1 VTGSRRLV
9 MAVVLAALA
18 AAGAI
23 VLRPPAATAPSLAY
37 FLVNDDPAVVDR
49 RVWMEWD
56 LTERLI
62 RDCMAAAGL
71 SYVALHLPTTN
82 DADAALSPRDRVAK
96 DGFGAT
102 TRLDPPEIAETDP
115 NMSYLEGLAP
125 ARQDAYRAALL
136 GDDTPADPGCQQI
149 GQKAV
154 LGPRAT
160 AIGAIEDLVDEL
172 AAAKTR
178 DPLVQRG
185 EAAWRACA
193 RAAGLPVSRQ
203 DAQAMG
209 HDLFAARL
217 AQVDGA
223 SGGEAADRLAALQD
237 EERRVALAIHACD
250 EAFAHDTQPP
260 AAAVERDWA
269 TRHHDRLGPL
279 RARLLAMDEE
289 LEHRWNAIQRRPT
302 PPYRPA

>member
-9 MAVVLAALA
+9 MAVVLAAFA

-23 VLRPPAATAPSLAY
+23 VLRPPAAAPSLAY

-49 RVWMEWD
+49 RVRMQWD
-56 LTERLI
+56 LTERLV
-62 RDCMAAAGL
+62 RECMAAAGL
-71 SYVALHLPTTN
+71 SYVARPLPTAT
-82 DADAALSPRDRVAK
+82 DPDAALSPRDRVAK

-102 TRLDPPEIAETDP
+102 TRLDPQLAEADP

-125 ARQDAYRAALL
+125 ARQEAYRAAFF
-136 GDDTPADPGCQQI
+136 GDDTPAQPGCQQTA
-149 GQKAV
+149 QTAV
-154 LGPRAT
+154 QGPRAA
-160 AIGAIEDLVDEL
+160 AIGAIDDLVDEL
-172 AAAKTR
+172 AAAKAR

-185 EAAWRACA
+185 EVAWRACA

-217 AQVDGA
+217 AQVDGH
-223 SGGEAADRLAALQD
+223 SRGEAAGRLAALQD

-269 TRHHDRLGPL
+269 TRHVDRLGPL
-279 RARLLAMDEE
+279 RAQLLAIDEE
-289 LEHRWNAIQRRPT
+289 LEHRSNAIGRRATT
-302 PPYRPA
+302 PSRPA

>member
-1 VTGSRRLV
+1 MTWSRRLV

-23 VLRPPAATAPSLAY
+23 VLRPPAAASPSLAY

-49 RVWMEWD
+49 RVRIQWD
-56 LTERLI
+56 LTERLV
-62 RDCMAAAGL
+62 RECMAAAGL
-71 SYVALHLPTTN
+71 SYVALPLPTAT

-102 TRLDPPEIAETDP
+102 TRLDPPELAEADP
-115 NMSYLEGLAP
+115 NMSYLEGLTP
-125 ARQDAYRAALL
+125 ARQEAYRAAFF
-136 GDDTPADPGCQQI
+136 GDDTPAQPGCQRTAQT
-149 GQKAV
+149 AV
-154 LGPRAT
+154 HGLRAT
-160 AIGAIEDLVDEL
+160 AIGAIDDLVDEL
-172 AAAKTR
+172 AAAKAR

-185 EAAWRACA
+185 EVAWRACA

-269 TRHHDRLGPL
+269 TRHADRLGPL
-279 RARLLAMDEE
+279 RAQLLAIDEE
-289 LEHRWNAIQRRPT
+289 LEHRSNAIGRRTTT
-302 PPYRPA
+302 PSRPA